1 MEYIK
6 FIVCIIVILIIFYF
20 AQITNKMQNKKIKEM
35 QDNLKTGDKIIT
47 YSGLTGIVV
56 EVMEDRIIVETNP
69 DKYRISIEKWAV
81 AGLDDRNIY

>member
-6 FIVCIIVILIIFYF
+6 FIVCIIAILIIFYF

-35 QDNLKTGDKIIT
+35 QVNLKVGDKIIT

-56 EVMEDRIIVETNP
+56 EVIEDRIIVETNP
-69 DKYRISIEKWAV
+69 DKHRISIEKWAV